1 MKGAAM
7 KKFLVL
13 LILLLMACKTVS
25 LEILPGSPTP
35 WLVET
40 HAPTV
45 ASLIKTPAAQT
56 TPPKGATPTQTFP
69 TPMNCRIPSGWK
81 PITIQPGDTLLSL
94 AATYGTTATEL
105 RAGNC
110 LATQTLLPGTL
121 LYVPPLP
128 PVVQNTTPK
137 PAASATPAKPQ
148 PTSAPVASAPPP
160 APPTP
165 TPTAQEQAVKE
176 LADQAIQALK
186 KGDMQTLAGL
196 IDPARG
202 VRFSP
207 YAFVHEEDRRYLPN
221 PLKRAF
227 TDNGGEEHRQKY
239 LWGHFD
245 GSGLPIEMTFKQYY
259 ERFVYDQDFANAELV
274 GVNQSFS
281 QGNTIDNLADFYPG
295 AMFVEY
301 YFPGFDE
308 KYQGMDW
315 EALRLV
321 FQQTVVQNTTPKDQ
335 WRLVG
340 IIHDQWTI

>member
-1 MKGAAM
+1 M

-35 WLVET
+35 WPVET
-40 HAPTV
+40 LIPTTPI
-45 ASLIKTPAAQT
+45 LIKTATLQPTQPATVMQPSPAT
-56 TPPKGATPTQTFP
+56 HTTLSPTPPRPTVT
-69 TPMNCRIPSGWK
+69 
-81 PITIQPGDTLLSL
+81 QPAL
-94 AATYGTTATEL
+94 ASTTTVAVEIIATAT
-105 RAGNC
+105 
-110 LATQTLLPGTL
+110 
-121 LYVPPLP
+121 
-128 PVVQNTTPK
+128 
-137 PAASATPAKPQ
+137 
-148 PTSAPVASAPPP
+148 PPP